1 MIPFQPQIA
10 DATPMASAMERLN
23 GVKVSAAQLQIAL
36 ERLSSLPAHL
46 RNRLP
51 AQAMAL
57 QALAAEEAFAEDH
70 ASAALHARIV
80 ALAKWTALHDPERQS
95 DAEAV
100 VEAAARLPLSE
111 GEGGVYFEPNGFQEM
126 ILFIEELP
134 W

>member
-10 DATPMASAMERLN
+10 DATPIASAMERLN
-23 GVKVSAAQLQIAL
+23 GVKVSAAQLQTAL

-46 RNRLP
+46 RNKAP
-51 AQAMAL
+51 AQALAL
-57 QALAAEEAFAEDH
+57 QALAAEEAFAEDYG
-70 ASAALHARIV
+70 SAALHARIV

-100 VEAAARLPLSE
+100 IEAAARFPLSE
-111 GEGGVYFEPNGFQEM
+111 SEDGVRFEPGGFQEM

>member
-10 DATPMASAMERLN
+10 DATPVASAMERLN
-23 GVKVSAAQLQIAL
+23 GVKISAAQLQTAL

-46 RNRLP
+46 RNQPP
-51 AQAMAL
+51 AQALAL
-57 QALAAEEAFAEDH
+57 QALASEEALAEDC

-95 DAEAV
+95 DAGAV
-100 VEAAARLPLSE
+100 MEAAARFPLSE
-111 GEGGVYFEPNGFQEM
+111 SEDGVRFESDGFQEM